1 MSGRVGH
8 RKRLI
13 CVNAANLRANHLY
26 LTGHA
31 DFFPADCYGGSS
43 EKEGTGELL
52 RLDVLGLSA
61 PVYTDIPTEANSGK
75 PRRFFRKRAWV
86 GEFFAKHGIKP
97 GDTVAIERLGSHRFR
112 VLPFEAKVERQH
124 PAVFSFNREPEG
136 DGPRV
141 IEQPPH
147 ATWAARLAA

>member
-31 DFFPADCYGGSS
+31 DFFSADCYGGSS
-43 EKEGTGELL
+43 EKGGTGKPL
-52 RLDVLGLSA
+52 RLDVLGLCA
-61 PVYTDIPTEANSGK
+61 PVYTDIPTEARSGR

-97 GDTVAIERLGSHRFR
+97 GDTIA
-112 VLPFEAKVERQH
+112 
-124 PAVFSFNREPEG
+124 
-136 DGPRV
+136 
-141 IEQPPH
+141 
-147 ATWAARLAA
+147 